1 MSSRPARPDA
11 SKDGVAR
18 RAKVATAA
26 RRLCGAPARPRT
38 LRSAGAS
45 ETTRPVDSRADPG
58 SHPAM
63 AKTDHPVAVHYD
75 HDDLEAA
82 ILAAAEQMG
91 LDPDALTPDDLSAV
105 DEFHLGGREATLA
118 LAELAG
124 PKPGDHVLD
133 VGAGIGGPARLLSYR
148 YGCRVTGIDV
158 TPEFCRTADLLSA
171 RVGLGD
177 SVTVEVGD
185 ATAMAYSDATFDLA
199 WTQHVAMN
207 IADKDALYAETFRV
221 LKPGA
226 RFALYDIIAGPHAPP
241 RYPVPWA
248 GRPEISHLVEREA
261 VRGHLEG
268 AGFRIEHWEDPTP
281 WALDWLRTTRAKIAE
296 AGGPPPLSLRAIMGP
311 DFAVK
316 LGNLAQNL
324 EQSRVELLRA
334 IMVRDG

>member
-1 MSSRPARPDA
+1 M
-11 SKDGVAR
+11 
-18 RAKVATAA
+18 TA
-26 RRLCGAPARPRT
+26 
-38 LRSAGAS
+38 
-45 ETTRPVDSRADPG
+45 
-58 SHPAM
+58 
-63 AKTDHPVAVHYD
+63 TDHPVAAHYA
-75 HDDLEAA
+75 HDDLEGA
-82 ILAAAEQMG
+82 ILGAAQAMG

-124 PKPGDHVLD
+124 PKSGDHVLD
-133 VGAGIGGPARLLSYR
+133 IGAGIGGPARLLSAR

-171 RVGLGD
+171 RVGLGG
-177 SVTVEVGD
+177 SVAVEVGD
-185 ATAMAYSDATFDLA
+185 ATAMAYPDGAFDLA

-221 LKPGA
+221 LKDGG
-226 RFALYDIIAGPHAPP
+226 RFALYDIIAGPHAPV

-248 GRPEISHLVEREA
+248 SRPEISHLVERDA

-268 AGFRIEHWEDPTP
+268 AGFRIEHWEDPTA

-311 DFAVK
+311 DFAEK
-316 LGNLAQNL
+316 LDNLAWNL
-324 EQSRVELLRA
+324 EEGRVELLRA
-334 IMVRDG
+334 IMVRPG

>member
-1 MSSRPARPDA
+1 M
-11 SKDGVAR
+11 
-18 RAKVATAA
+18 T
-26 RRLCGAPARPRT
+26 
-38 LRSAGAS
+38 
-45 ETTRPVDSRADPG
+45 E
-58 SHPAM
+58 
-63 AKTDHPVAVHYD
+63 TDHPIAVHYD

-91 LDPDALTPDDLSAV
+91 LDPNALTPDDLSAV

-118 LAELAG
+118 LAEFAD

-133 VGAGIGGPARLLSYR
+133 IGAGIGGPARLLAHR

-158 TPEFCRTADLLSA
+158 TPEFCRTAELLST

-185 ATAMAYSDATFDLA
+185 ATAMAYPDGVFDLA

-221 LKPGA
+221 LKPGG
-226 RFALYDIIAGPHAPP
+226 RFALYDIIAGPAGDP

-248 GRPEISHLVEREA
+248 SQPEISHLVERDA
-261 VRGHLEG
+261 VRGHLES

-281 WALDWLRTTRAKIAE
+281 WALDWLRTTRAKISE
-296 AGGPPPLSLRAIMGP
+296 AGGPPPLSLRAVMGP

-316 LGNLAQNL
+316 LENLAHNL
-324 EQSRVELLRA
+324 EEGRVALLRA
-334 IMVRDG
+334 IAARPN